1 MRTLQDNETF
11 ELIFIGRIWYNDLA
25 KQIMKSA
32 FFDKKRMAWIFP
44 QTNLLSVYYSAL
56 PA

>member
-25 KQIMKSA
+25 KQIMK
-32 FFDKKRMAWIFP
+32 
-44 QTNLLSVYYSAL
+44 
-56 PA
+56 